1 MKKPTQKE
9 LEQIEKAKSTLKSI
23 LSVHMREPFSDNE
36 FEILLSN
43 MKKLKK
49 MSVIYNGQRKLLV
62 LFIMMEESY

>member
-43 MKKLKK
+43 MKK
-49 MSVIYNGQRKLLV
+49 
-62 LFIMMEESY
+62 